1 MIRTVI
7 FDLGRVLV
15 PFDFQRGYLAMSEH
29 CGLPPE
35 EVRARLGRD
44 GLVPGFESGEFDGP
58 EFVRRVAELMETQI
72 SYERFSEIWSSVF
85 LPHTLIPESM
95 VEAIRRNYRTV
106 LLSNT
111 NPIHFDM
118 LSDTYPIL
126 KHFDAYVLSHEVK
139 AMKPLPRIYEV
150 AIQQAQCAPGECFF
164 TDDVAEY
171 VEGAKRAGIDAV
183 QFQDHA
189 QIEAELRARGVNW

>member
-15 PFDFQRGYLAMSEH
+15 PFDFQRGYRAMSEH

-44 GLVPGFESGEFDGP
+44 SLVNGFESGEFDGP
-58 EFVRRVAELMETQI
+58 EFVRRVAALLDTQI
-72 SYERFSEIWSSVF
+72 SYDRFSEIWSSVF
-85 LPHTLIPESM
+85 LPDTLIPESM
-95 VEAIRRNYRTV
+95 VEGIRRNYRTV

-111 NPIHFDM
+111 NPIHFAM

-126 KHFDAYVLSHEVK
+126 RHFDAYVLSHEVK
-139 AMKPLPRIYEV
+139 AMKPLPRIYEA
-150 AIQQAQCAPGECFF
+150 AIAQAQCAPPECFF

-183 QFQDHA
+183 QFQNHA
-189 QIEAELRARGVNW
+189 QIEMELRARGVNW